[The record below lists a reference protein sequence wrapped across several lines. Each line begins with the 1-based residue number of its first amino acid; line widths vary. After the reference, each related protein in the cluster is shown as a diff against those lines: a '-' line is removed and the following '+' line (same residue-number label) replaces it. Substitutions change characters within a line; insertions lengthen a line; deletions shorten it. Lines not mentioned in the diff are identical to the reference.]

1 MTLEEARMATT
12 LATQYLTD
20 EQIATYHR
28 DGYVAVPSL
37 LEAAQVTAL
46 RQVTDKFVERS
57 RAVTQSDA
65 VFDLDP
71 RHTAASPVVR
81 RVKNPAD
88 NDPLYRWVA
97 FDSPIPDIV
106 AQLIGPSIR
115 FHHSKLNTKG
125 SRIGAPVEVH
135 QDAAFYPHSNDDV
148 LAVGLLL
155 DDATEANGAM
165 AVLPGSHRGPIYT
178 HYDAQGRFVGGM
190 RADDIARLDRRSA
203 VLLALP
209 AGSIHIHH
217 YRLVHWSAPN
227 ASSAERR
234 LLINSYTAADAV
246 SFMPDTTGSP
256 LVGTL
261 LRGTPPTV
269 ARRTAGDMPLPPD
282 FRHGYTSIYE
292 LQTEAPRPS

>member
-1 MTLEEARMATT
+1 MTVEEKDMATT
-12 LATQYLTD
+12 LAARPLTD
-20 EQIATYHR
+20 EQIASYHR
-28 DGYVAVPSL
+28 DGYVALPRVLDAP
-37 LEAAQVTAL
+37 QVKAL
-46 RQVTDKFVERS
+46 REVTDSFVERS
-57 RAVTQSDA
+57 RALTRSDA

-71 RHTAASPVVR
+71 RHAAATPVVR
-81 RVKNPAD
+81 RIKNPAD

-106 AQLIGPSIR
+106 AQLIGASIR
-115 FHHSKLNTKG
+115 FHHSKLNMKG
-125 SRIGAPVEVH
+125 SLLGAAVEVH

-155 DDATEANGAM
+155 DDASAANGAM
-165 AVLPGSHRGPIYT
+165 AVLPRSHRGPIHT
-178 HYDAQGRFVGGM
+178 HYDTQGRFVGCM
-190 RADDIARLDRRSA
+190 RADDVARLDRRDA
-203 VLLALP
+203 VLLELP

-227 ASSAERR
+227 TSTAERR

-282 FRHGYTSIYE
+282 FRQGYTSIYE
-292 LQTEAPRPS
+292 LQTETTRSS

>member
-1 MTLEEARMATT
+1 MATT
-12 LATQYLTD
+12 MATGTLTD
-20 EQIATYHR
+20 EQIARYHR
-28 DGYVAVPSL
+28 DGYLAVPGVID
-37 LEAAQVTAL
+37 AARVHAL
-46 RQVTDKFVERS
+46 RRVTDAFVERS
-57 RAVTQSDA
+57 RTVAKSDP

-71 RHTAASPVVR
+71 RHTASTPVLR
-81 RVKNPAD
+81 RIKNPAD
-88 NDPLYRWVA
+88 NDALYRWVA

-106 AQLIGPSIR
+106 TQLLGPAIR
-115 FHHSKLNTKG
+115 FHHSKLNMKG
-125 SRIGAPVEVH
+125 SLLGAAVEVH

-155 DDATEANGAM
+155 DDATSANGAM

-178 HYDAQGRFVGGM
+178 HYDAQGRFVGCM
-190 RADDIARLDRRSA
+190 RDEDVARLDRRGA
-203 VLLALP
+203 VLLELP

-227 ASSAERR
+227 TSPAERR

-282 FRHGYTSIYE
+282 FRQGYTSIYE
-292 LQTEAPRPS
+292 LQTETKR

>member
-1 MTLEEARMATT
+1 MATT
-12 LATQYLTD
+12 LATRYLTD
-20 EQIATYHR
+20 AQIAGYHQ
-28 DGYVAVPSL
+28 DGYLAVPRVIDG
-37 LEAAQVTAL
+37 AQVDAL
-46 RQVTDKFVERS
+46 RRVTDGFVERS
-57 RAVTQSDA
+57 RGAARSDA

-71 RHTAASPVVR
+71 RHTAAAPELR
-81 RVKNPAD
+81 RIKNPAD
-88 NDPLYRWVA
+88 NDPLYRWAA

-115 FHHSKLNTKG
+115 FHHSKLNMKG
-125 SRIGAPVEVH
+125 SLVGAAVEVH

-155 DDATEANGAM
+155 DDATEVNGAM

-178 HYDAQGRFVGGM
+178 HYDGQGRFVGCL
-190 RADDIARLDRRSA
+190 RDADVARLDRRHA
-203 VLLALP
+203 VLLELP

-227 ASSAERR
+227 TSTAERR

-261 LRGTPPTV
+261 LRGTPPAV

-282 FRHGYTSIYE
+282 FRQGYTSIDE
-292 LQTEAPRPS
+292 LQTETRR

>member
-1 MTLEEARMATT
+1 MATV
-12 LATQYLTD
+12 LATRHLSD
-20 EQIATYHR
+20 EQVASYHR
-28 DGYVAVPSL
+28 DGYLAVPRVL
-37 LEAAQVTAL
+37 DRAQVAAL
-46 RQVTDKFVERS
+46 RRVTDAFLERA
-57 RAVTQSDA
+57 RGVAKSDP

-71 RHTAASPVVR
+71 RHTASAPVVR
-81 RVKNPAD
+81 RIKNPAD

-106 AQLIGPSIR
+106 TELLGPSIR
-115 FHHSKLNTKG
+115 FHHSKLNMKG
-125 SRIGAPVEVH
+125 SRLGAAVEVH

-155 DDATEANGAM
+155 DDATAANGAM

-178 HYDAQGRFVGGM
+178 HYDTQGRFVGGM
-190 RADDIARLDRRSA
+190 RDDDIARLDRARA
-203 VLLALP
+203 VLLELP

-227 ASSAERR
+227 TSTAERR

-246 SFMPDTTGSP
+246 SFMPDTTGSA

-261 LRGTPPTV
+261 LRGTAPTV

-282 FRHGYTSIYE
+282 FSKGYTSIYE
-292 LQTEAPRPS
+292 LQTERR

>member
-1 MTLEEARMATT
+1 MATT
-12 LATQYLTD
+12 VAVGTLTD
-20 EQIATYHR
+20 EQIAQYHR
-28 DGYVAVPSL
+28 DGYVAVPRL
-37 LEAAQVTAL
+37 IDPGQVQAL
-46 RQVTDKFVERS
+46 RRVTDGFVERS
-57 RAVTQSDA
+57 RGVTKSDA

-71 RHTAASPVVR
+71 RHAPSAPLLR
-81 RVKNPAD
+81 RIKNPAD

-106 AQLIGPSIR
+106 AQLIGPAIR
-115 FHHSKLNTKG
+115 FHHSKLNMKG
-125 SRIGAPVEVH
+125 SLLGAAVEVH

-155 DDATEANGAM
+155 DDATAANGAM
-165 AVLPGSHRGPIYT
+165 AVLPGSHRGPIHT
-178 HYDAQGRFVGGM
+178 HYDARGRFVGCM
-190 RADDIARLDRRSA
+190 RDEDVARLERSRA
-203 VLLALP
+203 VLLELP

-217 YRLVHWSAPN
+217 YRLIHWSAPN
-227 ASSAERR
+227 TSTAERR

-282 FRHGYTSIYE
+282 FRQGYTSIYE
-292 LQTEAPRPS
+292 LQTEAKS

>member
-1 MTLEEARMATT
+1 MATT
-12 LATQYLTD
+12 VAVGTLTD
-20 EQIATYHR
+20 EQITQYHR
-28 DGYVAVPSL
+28 DGYVAVPRL
-37 LEAAQVTAL
+37 IDPGQVQAL
-46 RQVTDKFVERS
+46 RRVTDGFLERS
-57 RAVTQSDA
+57 RGVTKSDA

-71 RHTAASPVVR
+71 RHAPSAPLLR
-81 RVKNPAD
+81 RIKNPAD

-106 AQLIGPSIR
+106 ARLIGPAIR
-115 FHHSKLNTKG
+115 FHHSKLNMKG
-125 SRIGAPVEVH
+125 SRLGAAVEVH

-155 DDATEANGAM
+155 DDATAANGAM
-165 AVLPGSHRGPIYT
+165 AVLPGSHRGPIYS
-178 HYDAQGRFVGGM
+178 HYDARGRFVGCM
-190 RADDIARLDRRSA
+190 RDEDVARLDRSRA
-203 VLLALP
+203 VLLELP

-217 YRLVHWSAPN
+217 YRLIHWSAPN
-227 ASSAERR
+227 TSTAERR

-282 FRHGYTSIYE
+282 FRQGYTSIYE
-292 LQTEAPRPS
+292 LQTEAKS